1 MSCPEEKACIETRKQ
16 NFQVETNK
24 QYIKELPNEATN
36 NTTNVRDNLI
46 KVEAN
51 AKKSNEHQGQFHDK
65 MEKNISKI
73 NTNKKIYE
81 AFTNSSGPYKKYSIP
96 NTEVQRNIHENLL
109 HQIVNTNKVK
119 IDNKQFNMIDLVEM
133 YHQHPYLDYPIIP
146 KKPGVEISP
155 FLTANTDSST
165 GTHENIINACAN
177 TAKGVQGKES

>member
-109 HQIVNTNKVK
+109 HQIVNTNKSENRQQTV
-119 IDNKQFNMIDLVEM
+119 
-133 YHQHPYLDYPIIP
+133 QHDRLSRD
-146 KKPGVEISP
+146 V
-155 FLTANTDSST
+155 SST
-165 GTHENIINACAN
+165 PIPGLPYHTKKHRVL
-177 TAKGVQGKES
+177 KLVHF